1 MPTPLYSGGWAFH
14 HLWGPL
20 FCRLD
25 QGWSARCSL
34 LTARCSCTL
43 SLFRVEECTNGGAF
57 DIHDETSR
65 SVNMKDEIS
74 ENGWQGERGESS
86 DDQLLSILTGGA
98 YLPEKVI
105 GSSESPAAESMRYRC
120 RGALCSNSAE
130 SPDLEERV
138 NDRWKEELLRE
149 LQPGNGQKARVE
161 SLKKIPGVGPVLAL
175 RLVAAF
181 ELGRRSSLKRWNLGD
196 PFLSSRQVFE
206 HLEWSLAGDRRE
218 HFSVLLLD
226 VRHRLLATRT
236 VSIGSLTASI
246 VHPRE
251 VYRPAILASAAAIIV
266 AHNHPSG
273 DPSPSGEDVK
283 VTRRLHR
290 CGQWLGIPLLDHVIC
305 GQGEWHSLRDLQSG
319 PWERQT
325 EG

>member
-25 QGWSARCSL
+25 QGWSARCTL
-34 LTARCSCTL
+34 LAAPA
-43 SLFRVEECTNGGAF
+43 LFRVEECSNGRAL

-74 ENGWQGERGESS
+74 ENEWLGERGESS

-105 GSSESPAAESMRYRC
+105 GSSGSHSAESMRYRC
-120 RGALCSNSAE
+120 RGALCSISAE
-130 SPDLEERV
+130 SPDLEARV
-138 NDRWKEELLRE
+138 NDSWKEELLRE

-196 PFLSSRQVFE
+196 PFLSARQVFE

-226 VRHRLLATRT
+226 VRHRLLANRT

-319 PWERQT
+319 PWERQS